1 VTVAGPTV
9 LSAADLDDHAEA
21 LGGKGAR
28 LAELERRSYPV
39 PPWFAVS
46 GRVYAGLL
54 AQPAIRKGLKGLLAA
69 FASDGSFEEAARD
82 VRKLLLEAD
91 VGHSTWKE
99 IEDAYDALFPR
110 AAPVAVRSSATVE
123 DSPERSYAG
132 QLESSLDVSGVEDL
146 RRAIGRSW
154 ASAFSPHALAYG
166 RLHGIRPDELEVAVV
181 VQAMVPA
188 RAAGVMFTV
197 DPAGGR
203 DDVVTISAVPGLA
216 VPLVSG
222 AVDGDSYLVCKET
235 LAVAGEKG
243 SALAPDEVRE
253 LARLGIRLETD
264 FGGPQDVEWALDGD
278 GVAVLQ
284 ARPLTVAA
292 RPAKRIVWDN
302 ANIVESYPGITLP
315 LTYSVASE
323 AYAAV
328 YRKAGELAGL
338 SRAVLDANDEAYRS
352 MIGLVRGRVYYN
364 LTSWYRLLSLLPGF
378 RHNKAF
384 MEEMMGVGES
394 LEWPAGRGRVR
405 EAIGVAGLVVRAG
418 YLTAT
423 LERRVGAFE
432 RLIDDTCREHER
444 AGVRDLDLQ
453 QLVGRYEGLQDRL
466 FGNWQAPIVNDF
478 LTMVFHGVLRRLVR
492 KHELEADGK
501 LANDL
506 LRADGLIRSVE
517 PARAV
522 MGLAETVR
530 ADRVLTAL
538 FARTSDRELARV
550 FRDRAGHS
558 EFEAKLEEYLAA
570 YGSRC
575 TQELKLEIPSVRD
588 DPASL
593 FAAVRAYVD
602 REWPWPTWQ
611 PGDGVRER
619 AEHEVRRR
627 LGTRTPKALL
637 FRWVLGRTRRHLRH
651 RENMR
656 VARGRVFGVARDLST
671 AIGARLHEAGRLDH
685 PDDLFYLTIEEV
697 RASAGR
703 VRRDLRSLA
712 ASRRREFDAYRREPP
727 PPDRFET
734 VGDTL
739 VPLEGVVQTARGPR
753 LHGHPCCP
761 GLVRG
766 RPRLL
771 ESPHAHE
778 LQPGEILVA
787 KQTDPGWVTVF
798 PLAAGILVERG
809 SALSHSA
816 IVARELG
823 VPTIVGIPGL
833 TDAVRAATEVE
844 MDGASGTVTLVE
856 ATR

>member
-1 VTVAGPTV
+1 VTVAEPAV
-9 LSAADLDDHAEA
+9 LGAADLDDHAEA

-54 AQPAIRKGLKGLLAA
+54 AQPAIRKSLKGLLAA
-69 FASDGSFEEAARD
+69 FASDGSFVEAARH
-82 VRKLLLEAD
+82 VRALLLEAD

-99 IEDAYDALFPR
+99 IEDAYDALFPN
-110 AAPVAVRSSATVE
+110 AAPVAVRSSASVE

-146 RRAIGRSW
+146 RRAIRRSW
-154 ASAFSPHALAYG
+154 ASAFSPHAVAYG

-203 DDVVTISAVPGLA
+203 EDMVTISAVPGLA
-216 VPLVSG
+216 VSLVSG
-222 AVDGDSYLVCKET
+222 AVDGDAYFVSKET
-235 LAVAGEKG
+235 LAVGGERG

-264 FGGPQDVEWALDGD
+264 FGGPQDVEWALDGN

-292 RPAKRIVWDN
+292 PPAKRIVWDN

-394 LEWPAGRGRVR
+394 LEWPARRERVR
-405 EAIGVAGLVVRAG
+405 EAIGIAGLVVRAG
-418 YLTAT
+418 YLAAT

-432 RLIDDTCREHER
+432 RLIDDTCRDHER

-453 QLVGRYEGLQDRL
+453 QLVARYQRLQDRL

-478 LTMVFHGVLRRLVR
+478 LTMVFHGVLRRLVA
-492 KHELEADGK
+492 KHELEADGN
-501 LANDL
+501 LVNDL
-506 LRADGLIRSVE
+506 LRGDGLIRSVE

-530 ADRVLTAL
+530 ADRGLAAL
-538 FARTSDRELARV
+538 FARSSDRDLAHA
-550 FRDRAGHS
+550 FRGRTGHS
-558 EFEAKLEEYLAA
+558 AFEAKLEEYLAA

-602 REWPWPTWQ
+602 REWPIRQ
-611 PGDGVRER
+611 PGDGARGR
-619 AEHEVRRR
+619 AEREVRRR
-627 LGTRTPKALL
+627 LGTRTPKALA
-637 FRWVLGRTRRHLRH
+637 FRSVLGRTRRHLRH

-656 VARGRVFGVARDLST
+656 VARGRVFGVARDLCT
-671 AIGARLHEAGRLDH
+671 AIGARLHEAGRLDD
-685 PDDLFYLTIEEV
+685 PGDVFYLTIDDV
-697 RASAGR
+697 RASAGT
-703 VRRDLRSLA
+703 VRDDLRSLV
-712 ASRRREFDAYRREPP
+712 ASRRRGFDAYRREPP
-727 PPDRFET
+727 PPERFET

-739 VPLEGVVQTARGPR
+739 VPVDAVAPAAVGQR
-753 LHGHPCCP
+753 LCGHACCP
-761 GLVRG
+761 GVVRG

-771 ESPHAHE
+771 DSPQADQ

-823 VPTIVGIPGL
+823 IPTIVGIPGL
-833 TDAVRAATEVE
+833 TDAVRGAAEVE
-844 MDGASGTVTLVE
+844 MNGSSGTVTLVE
-856 ATR
+856 AT